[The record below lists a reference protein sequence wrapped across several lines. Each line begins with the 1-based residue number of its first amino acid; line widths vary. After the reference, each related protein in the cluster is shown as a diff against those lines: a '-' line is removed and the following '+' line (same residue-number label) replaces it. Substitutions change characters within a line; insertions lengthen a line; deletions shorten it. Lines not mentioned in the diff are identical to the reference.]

1 MEKLIVN
8 KNMITLILSFAL
20 ISLFFLLVFRKNYS
34 IIRDIGILSSGGL
47 FFLSLLTIIFFDIKI
62 HKFQFKETYNISSF
76 ENFLNFNLSFGLDHL
91 SLLFFVLTTFLIFLC
106 VLYVINEIEYNKL
119 YFYVFNLLLLEF
131 FLILVFFSLDL
142 LIFYISFESV
152 LIPMFFLTGIF
163 GSRERKTW
171 AIYLLVFYTIC
182 GSLLMLLGILYLYW
196 LTGTF
201 SIETYIAQL
210 SLNEELQN
218 YLWIF
223 FALSFLSKIPVF
235 PLHIWLPEAHVEA
248 PTVGSVVLAGILLK
262 LGVYGLIRFNLNL
275 FPLPSLFFSPYLLVL
290 CSLGVIFASLCAVCQ
305 SDFKRII
312 AYSSVAHMNLV
323 VIGIFCQGPLGLS
336 GAIFQSVSHGFVSSG
351 LFFLIGFLY
360 SRYHSRAVQYYS
372 GLVQIIPLFSAFF
385 TFFSLANIALPST
398 SAFIGELLIILDSFI
413 YNEFLTYI
421 IIASVVICAIYS
433 LWLANRILFGNLGNF
448 FSQGSDLNIS
458 EFLIIFSLFFFI
470 ILLGIFPYFLMDY
483 IKEFVWITLLRS
495 DGFLIV

>member
-1 MEKLIVN
+1 
-8 KNMITLILSFAL
+8 MISLILGFSL
-20 ISLFFLLVFRKNYS
+20 ISLFFLLIFRKNYI
-34 IIRDIGILSSGGL
+34 IIRDIGVLASGGM
-47 FFLSLLTIIFFDIKI
+47 FFLSLITVILFDINI
-62 HKFQFKETYNISSF
+62 YTFQFKKIYFLTTLEKVLDF
-76 ENFLNFNLSFGLDHL
+76 NFSFGLDHL

-106 VLYVINEIEYNKL
+106 VLYIINEIEFSKI
-119 YFYVFNLLLLEF
+119 YFYIFNLLLLEF
-131 FLILVFFSLDL
+131 LLILIFLSLDM

-171 AIYLLVFYTIC
+171 AIYLLIFYTIC
-182 GSLLMLLGILYLYW
+182 GSLLMLLGILYLYSY
-196 LTGTF
+196 TGTF
-201 SIETYIAQL
+201 SIIAYTSQFVF
-210 SLNEELQN
+210 SEELQN
-218 YLWIF
+218 YLWLF

-248 PTVGSVVLAGILLK
+248 PTVGSVILAGILLK

-275 FPLPSLFFSPYLLVL
+275 FPLSSLFFSPYLLVL

-305 SDFKRII
+305 SDIKRII

-336 GAIFQSVSHGFVSSG
+336 GAIFQSISHGFVSSG

-360 SRYHSRAVQYYS
+360 SRYHSRAIQYYS
-372 GLVQIIPLFSAFF
+372 GLVQILPLYSAFF
-385 TFFSLANIALPST
+385 IFFSLSNIALPST

-421 IIASVVICAIYS
+421 IIGSVVICAIYS

-448 FSQGSDLNIS
+448 FNNSSDLNKA
-458 EFLIIFSLFFFI
+458 EFIIIFSLFFY
-470 ILLGIFPYFLMDY
+470 ILIFGIFPYFLMDY
-483 IKEFVWITLLRS
+483 IKTIVWLILLR
-495 DGFLIV
+495 GYGPIMI